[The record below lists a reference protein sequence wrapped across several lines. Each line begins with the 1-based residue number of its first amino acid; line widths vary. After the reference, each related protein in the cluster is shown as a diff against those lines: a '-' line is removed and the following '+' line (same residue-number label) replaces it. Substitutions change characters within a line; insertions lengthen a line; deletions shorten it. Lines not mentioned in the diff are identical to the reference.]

1 MPAPA
6 SETRPRPASARSRRS
21 GTKPVGEPTL
31 WYKDAII
38 YQAHVKA
45 YCDSNGDGIGDL
57 PGLLTKLDY
66 LQSLGITALW
76 LLPFYPSPQRDDGYD
91 IADYYNIHPSYGT
104 LQDFKNLLKEAHRRG
119 LRVITEL
126 VINHTSDQHPWF
138 QRARRAPR
146 GSIERDYYVWNDTP
160 DKYPEVRIIFKDFE
174 PSNWTF
180 DNVAGQ
186 YYWHRFFHHQPDLN
200 FDSPHVRRS
209 IFKMLDFWFE
219 MGVDGLRLDAIPYLF
234 EREGTDGENLPETH
248 AYLKEL
254 RAHVDRK
261 FPDAMLLAEACQWP
275 EDVVAYFGDGPT
287 GNSCHMAFHFPV
299 MPRMFMALQM
309 EDRYPIIDILEQT
322 PAIPSN
328 CQWAIFLRNH
338 DELTLEMVTDEERD
352 YMYRVYA
359 NDPRARI
366 NLGIRRRLSPLLG
379 NNRRKIELINILLMS
394 LPGTPIIYYGDE
406 IGMGDNIYL
415 GDRNGVRTPM
425 QWSADRNAGFSRA
438 NPQQL
443 FLPVIIDPEYQY
455 EAINVENQE
464 RNLSSML
471 YWMRR
476 VIAMRRRYT
485 AFGRGTTEFLPSDN
499 SKLLTFVRKHGD
511 ETILVIVN
519 LSRFAQAVELDLED
533 YAGTLP
539 RELFSQNVFPRV
551 RAGAPYV
558 LTLGPHGHY
567 WLLLESENA
576 AGPGSPMLPPA
587 GAERPLPSL
596 GDIPGGWLDLMAA
609 AVRTRLE
616 RAVLPGYLPACRWFR
631 SKSRRIASV
640 NIARALPLADDAPDA
655 ARLLWLTVS
664 YGQGLPETYLLPAAI
679 ARGEPAARLRAERPR
694 AVLAALGEDAV
705 LFDATYDPAFQS
717 ALLAFVAGRGR
728 SRGENGGELLGV
740 PGKALK
746 GLLDGTKP
754 GALTSHLLGAEQS
767 NSAVLYEDRLF
778 LKLYRLVEEG
788 ENPDIELTRFLTERR
803 DFAHVPP
810 FAGVLE
816 FRPAP
821 GSAPVAN
828 GGREPQVVALLQ
840 GAVAAESDGWTLTV
854 DSAARY
860 FERVLEAHADA
871 APPAPGADTGARLM
885 DADFARMPEAIQ
897 TLVGAVYPER
907 AALLGQRTGE
917 LHLALASDDTDPAF
931 RPEPFNLMYQ
941 RSLLQSLHVSQ
952 RRALMTVRRVL
963 PGMDEATRGEV
974 EALLS
979 REKEMAAVPT
989 AVLRTGRVLEAMKT
1003 RVHGDY
1009 HLGQVLFTGKDFT
1022 LIDFE
1027 GEPARPMGERKLKRC
1042 PLVDVAGMVR
1052 SFHYAAHGALL
1063 LGKVNALP
1071 EVAAALRPWAELWY
1085 RLVSGSFLRAYVAA
1099 VAGAQPAFVPTDP
1112 ADFDALLRAFLLDK
1126 AVYEVGYE
1134 VNNRPAWLPIPLRGV
1149 SEVLGG

>member
-1 MPAPA
+1 M
-6 SETRPRPASARSRRS
+6 
-21 GTKPVGEPTL
+21 
-31 WYKDAII
+31 
-38 YQAHVKA
+38 
-45 YCDSNGDGIGDL
+45 
-57 PGLLTKLDY
+57 
-66 LQSLGITALW
+66 
-76 LLPFYPSPQRDDGYD
+76 
-91 IADYYNIHPSYGT
+91 
-104 LQDFKNLLKEAHRRG
+104 
-119 LRVITEL
+119 
-126 VINHTSDQHPWF
+126 
-138 QRARRAPR
+138 
-146 GSIERDYYVWNDTP
+146 
-160 DKYPEVRIIFKDFE
+160 
-174 PSNWTF
+174 
-180 DNVAGQ
+180 AGA

-200 FDSPHVRRS
+200 FDSPHVRQS
-209 IFKMLDFWFE
+209 IFKMLDFWLE

-234 EREGTDGENLPETH
+234 EREGTNGENLPETH

-254 RAHVDRK
+254 RAFVDRK

-275 EDVVAYFGDGPT
+275 EDVVAYFGDGPV

-322 PAIPSN
+322 PAIPAN

-366 NLGIRRRLSPLLG
+366 NLGIRRRLAPLLG

-425 QWSADRNAGFSRA
+425 QWSGDRNAGFSRT

-455 EAINVENQE
+455 EAVNVENQE

-476 VIAMRRRYT
+476 VIAMRRRYV

-499 SKLLTFVRKHGD
+499 PKLLTFVRRHGD
-511 ETILVIVN
+511 ETILVVVN
-519 LSRFAQAVELDLED
+519 LSRFAQAVELNLDAH
-533 YAGTLP
+533 AGALP

-567 WLLLESENA
+567 WLLLEKENA
-576 AGPGSPMLPPA
+576 AGPGSPTLAPA

-596 GDIPGGWLDLMAA
+596 GDLPGGWPALLAPG
-609 AVRTRLE
+609 VRPRLE
-616 RAVLPGYLPACRWFR
+616 KAVLPAYLPACRWFR
-631 SKSRRIASV
+631 SKSRRIAAVSIV
-640 NIARALPLADDAPDA
+640 RALPVGDDDGPDA
-655 ARLLWLTVS
+655 ARLLWLSVS
-664 YGQGLPETYLLPAAI
+664 YGEGLPETYLLPAAI
-679 ARGEPAARLRAERPR
+679 ARGETAARLQAERPR
-694 AVLAALGEDAV
+694 AVLAGLGEDAV
-705 LFDATYDPAFQS
+705 LFDATFDPAFQS
-717 ALLAFVAGRGR
+717 ALLRFIAGRGR
-728 SRGENGGELLGV
+728 VRGENGGELLGV
-740 PGKALK
+740 PGRALK
-746 GLLDGTKP
+746 GLLDGTAP
-754 GALTSHLLGAEQS
+754 GALGSQLLAAEQS
-767 NSAVLYEDRLF
+767 NSAVLYENRLF

-788 ENPDIELTRFLTERR
+788 ENPDIEVTRFLTERR
-803 DFAHVPP
+803 EFAHVPP
-810 FAGVLE
+810 FAGTLE

-821 GSAPVAN
+821 TSAPVAN
-828 GGREPQVVALLQ
+828 GGREPQVLALLQ

-871 APPAPGADTGARLM
+871 APPAPEGVEPAGRLL
-885 DADFARMPEAIQ
+885 DADFARMPDPIQ
-897 TLVGAVYPER
+897 TLVGAIYPER
-907 AALLGQRTGE
+907 AALLGRRTAE
-917 LHLALASDDTDPAF
+917 LHLALAADDADPAF
-931 RPEPFNLMYQ
+931 RPEPFNLMNQ
-941 RSLLQSLHVSQ
+941 RSLLQSLQVQQ
-952 RRALMTVRRVL
+952 RRALTTVRRVL
-963 PGMDEATRGEV
+963 PGLDDALRAEV
-974 EALLS
+974 NALLS
-979 REKEMAAVPT
+979 REAELAEVPAA
-989 AVLRTGRVLEAMKT
+989 ALRTGRVLEAMKT

-1042 PLVDVAGMVR
+1042 PLVDVAGMMR

-1063 LGKVNALP
+1063 LGQVNALP
-1071 EVAAALRPWAELWY
+1071 EVAVALRPWAELWY
-1085 RLVSGSFLRAYVAA
+1085 RLVSGSFLRAYVAV
-1099 VAGAQPAFVPTDP
+1099 VASAQPALVPADP

-1126 AVYEVGYE
+1126 ALYEIGYE

-1149 SEVLGG
+1149 AEVLRG